1 MNIVKPITQTVN
13 KDKRDFI
20 LSTRSVQSHTVLN
33 NDRFLITYSPII
45 SKEICTEHGLDIIKI
60 LEKESKKNIEN
71 KLDLFKDVSIA
82 TAAFVTS
89 YARIFINKIKLE
101 ILENGGNIYY
111 SDTDSIVLDKTY
123 LNVNWIGDNIGQF
136 KLEYL
141 IR

>member
-1 MNIVKPITQTVN
+1 M
-13 KDKRDFI
+13 
-20 LSTRSVQSHTVLN
+20 
-33 NDRFLITYSPII
+33 
-45 SKEICTEHGLDIIKI
+45 
-60 LEKESKKNIEN
+60 
-71 KLDLFKDVSIA
+71 
-82 TAAFVTS
+82 TS
-89 YARIFINKIKLE
+89 YARIFIYKIKLE